1 MGPLVKIL
9 TALISLF
16 VGFLAS
22 LLGFVLVMFL
32 LGKVSDLNTSIDNF
46 LLEHINLI
54 VVIPAVIG
62 LIIGF
67 FVTRYFFKWAYK
79 G

>member
-1 MGPLVKIL
+1 MEPLVKIL
-9 TALISLF
+9 TAVISLF

-22 LLGFVLVMFL
+22 LLGFVLVFFML
-32 LGKVSDLNTSIDNF
+32 ARVSDLNTFIDNF
-46 LLEHINLI
+46 LLEHIN
-54 VVIPAVIG
+54 VVLVVPAVIG